1 MGRTA
6 GLVAVKNLLVLYS
19 SFICIYCKDTIA
31 AEASEPYKG
40 SAIRKVKA
48 VPSFLS
54 YFHPFAPE
62 LTITAFAI
70 PCTACNA
77 SVLTVI

>member
-1 MGRTA
+1 MGRMA

-19 SFICIYCKDTIA
+19 SFDCIYCKDTIE

-40 SAIRKVKA
+40 SAIWRVQA

-54 YFHPFAPE
+54 SFHPLAPE
-62 LTITAFAI
+62 L
-70 PCTACNA
+70 PVTACA
-77 SVLTVI
+77 D